1 MSVLASKRGEQK
13 LNVLISAKNL
23 VEYILTITKNEK
35 VFKPTYQ
42 AVTTDIIACAE
53 RIYTYLYT
61 ANEIYRN
68 EENLETRRNYQTRE
82 SAECNVLLALMDL
95 SQKLNHLPSKKI
107 VHVNKMINGY
117 TDENGNKTKGLKTLI
132 QNWKSSDAA
141 AVKKKT

>member
-61 ANEIYRN
+61 AN
-68 EENLETRRNYQTRE
+68 
-82 SAECNVLLALMDL
+82 
-95 SQKLNHLPSKKI
+95 
-107 VHVNKMINGY
+107 
-117 TDENGNKTKGLKTLI
+117 
-132 QNWKSSDAA
+132 
-141 AVKKKT
+141 